1 MNVFINPI
9 VELTVRI
16 RECPEVG
23 ESPRIFCLYANQVQ
37 ALLRQE
43 AQHKGWTDGEIENAL
58 AALEGGAG
66 EDGEQMVILA

>member
-1 MNVFINPI
+1 MTQFINPV

-37 ALLRQE
+37 ALLRLE
-43 AQHKGWTDGEIENAL
+43 AQHRGWTDREVENAL